1 MFVHNILTKKYSF
14 KGNIKEK
21 KLMLLENSLPP
32 PPPPIIFLMVRPL
45 NARKQ
50 KIFGATFCRLT
61 SDLKTCHTILSQNL
75 EGAF

>member
-21 KLMLLENSLPP
+21 KLMLLENSLAPP
-32 PPPPIIFLMVRPL
+32 PPKLFLMVRPL

-61 SDLKTCHTILSQNL
+61 SDLKTCHTILSQKL
-75 EGAF
+75 EEVF